1 MPDEERREGRGGTGG
16 AGLEVGPRLT
26 RPSLAPSFLK
36 RFREG
41 RDRGAEFP
49 SSVRLSP
56 GVSLSYVHGERD
68 GESEGRECC

>member
-1 MPDEERREGRGGTGG
+1 MTEGGGNDRGGGKDRKG
-16 AGLEVGPRLT
+16 AERT
-26 RPSLAPSFLK
+26 SWSAPSSLK